1 MGGLENCFAFSRGV
15 GWCPFFEDHPMD
27 RKLISFP
34 GPGFVGS
41 RLNGDIP
48 FGNGMLRRPPWVMDE
63 VGGWCRSGPAVWCH
77 KTQFSQLDYH
87 NFLLCIWL
95 CAAIKLRYMIGW
107 TEKTWNNPIQT
118 ELITA
123 IAEKWL
129 PQHRQG
135 EVVFEFLGF
144 VCQVFV
150 ADTWGYPGVLGKQR
164 HVSGELLLY
173 ASLARL
179 PLRSGVRWASHWVAR
194 EESGR
199 ELSQQGEAAIL
210 HAQNQG
216 EVAEVAEVATN
227 GRVAA

>member
-15 GWCPFFEDHPMD
+15 SM
-27 RKLISFP
+27 
-34 GPGFVGS
+34 
-41 RLNGDIP
+41 RLGDVRFWRIIP
-48 FGNGMLRRPPWVMDE
+48 WIVNWPPWVMDE

-87 NFLLCIWL
+87 SFLLCIWL

-123 IAEKWL
+123 IAEKSL
-129 PQHRQG
+129 PQHCQG
-135 EVVFEFLGF
+135 EVVFLFLGF

-150 ADTWGYPGVLGKQR
+150 TDTWGYPGVLGKQR
-164 HVSGELLLY
+164 HVSGEFLLY
-173 ASLARL
+173 ASHARL

-216 EVAEVAEVATN
+216 EVAEVATN
-227 GRVAA
+227 GRVAWWMIRWSL